1 MPLRLFGPRYWPT
14 WLGLGCLRLFAALP
28 YPLMVR
34 TGRLIGWI
42 SRHLPLNYGRVAR
55 RNLEL
60 CLPELSVRE
69 REVIL
74 DRNFQCMG
82 VGLCESAMTW
92 WSSDERIR
100 DLSRVEGLE
109 HLERA
114 LALGHGVILLTAH
127 FTTLEI
133 SARILN
139 AVHPICALYRPP
151 KNALLAAI
159 SARHRGRLASRMILR
174 DDVRGM
180 VRALKHNECV
190 WYAPDQSYRKKGA
203 VMVPFFGIPAPTN
216 VFTSRLA
223 EITGAAVLPYS
234 HERLPDGAGYRA
246 VIHPPLEHHAGDD
259 ALTDALRFHHFIE
272 EQVQRI
278 PEQYLWI
285 HRRFKG
291 LSQTDPEYYGRAA
304 RKSVPQVQAAR

>member
-1 MPLRLFGPRYWPT
+1 ML
-14 WLGLGCLRLFAALP
+14 
-28 YPLMVR
+28 R
-34 TGRLIGWI
+34 TGHMIGWI
-42 SRHLPLNYGRVAR
+42 GRHLPLNYVRVAR

-60 CLPELSVRE
+60 CLPELTSRE
-69 REVIL
+69 REAIL
-74 DRNFQCMG
+74 DRHFKCIG

-92 WSSDERIR
+92 WSSDKRIR
-100 DLSRVEGLE
+100 QLSHVEGLE

-114 LALGHGVILLTAH
+114 LGLGHGVILLTSH

-159 SARHRGRLASRMILR
+159 SARNRSRLASRLILR

-216 VFTSRLA
+216 VFTTRLA
-223 EITGAAVLPYS
+223 EITGATVLPYS
-234 HERLPDGAGYRA
+234 HERLPDGRGYRA
-246 VIHPPLEHHAGDD
+246 VIHPPLEHQAGDD
-259 ALTDALRFHHFIE
+259 ALADAQRFHHFIE
-272 EQVQRI
+272 EQVRRM

-291 LSQTDPEYYGRAA
+291 LSLSDPEYYGRAA
-304 RKSVPQVQAAR
+304 RKALPQSQAAG